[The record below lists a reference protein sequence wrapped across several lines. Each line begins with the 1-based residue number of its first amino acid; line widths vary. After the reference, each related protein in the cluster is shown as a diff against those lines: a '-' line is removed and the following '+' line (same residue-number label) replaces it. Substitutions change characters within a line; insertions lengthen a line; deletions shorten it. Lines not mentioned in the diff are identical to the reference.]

1 MIVHFFSLPS
11 IFITIG
17 SSKTIL
23 IFNIFFIL
31 PTSIVIVNGGSVE
44 FFVILPTSI
53 FSVCCSVE
61 FFIVL
66 PAYIFSVCCS
76 SVEFFIILPA
86 SIFSVCS
93 SVEFFIVLPALFVM
107 DLFVLSP
114 IIFMFFKIFIGFLPF
129 LVIVLSPNVTIF
141 LSLENKLVYF
151 CTYCTYNP
159 HSK

>member
-1 MIVHFFSLPS
+1 MIVHFYSLPS

-23 IFNIFFIL
+23 IFNIFLIL
-31 PTSIVIVNGGSVE
+31 PTSIVNGGSVE

-53 FSVCCSVE
+53 FSVCG
-61 FFIVL
+61 
-66 PAYIFSVCCS
+66 

-86 SIFSVCS
+86 STFSVCS

-114 IIFMFFKIFIGFLPF
+114 TIFMFFKIFIGFLPL
-129 LVIVLSPNVTIF
+129 LVIVLSPNIAIF
-141 LSLENKLVYF
+141 LSLENKLEF
-151 CTYCTYNP
+151 FFTYCMYLQLTLF
-159 HSK
+159 

>member
-11 IFITIG
+11 IVITIG

-23 IFNIFFIL
+23 IFKIFLIL

-44 FFVILPTSI
+44 FFVILPASI
-53 FSVCCSVE
+53 FSV
-61 FFIVL
+61 
-66 PAYIFSVCCS
+66 CS

-114 IIFMFFKIFIGFLPF
+114 NIFMFFKIFIGFLPL
-129 LVIVLSPNVTIF
+129 LVIVLSPTIAIF
-141 LSLENKLVYF
+141 LGLENKLVYF
-151 CTYCTYNP
+151 CT
-159 HSK
+159 

>member
-23 IFNIFFIL
+23 IFNIFLIL
-31 PTSIVIVNGGSVE
+31 PTSIVNGGSVE

-53 FSVCCSVE
+53 FSVCGSVE
-61 FFIVL
+61 FFIIL
-66 PAYIFSVCCS
+66 PASIFSVCS
-76 SVEFFIILPA
+76 SVEFFIVLPA

-114 IIFMFFKIFIGFLPF
+114 TIFMFFKIFIGFLPL
-129 LVIVLSPNVTIF
+129 LVIVLSPNIAIF
-141 LSLENKLVYF
+141 LSLENKLDF
-151 CTYCTYNP
+151 FFTYCTYNS
-159 HSK
+159 HYSK

>member
-11 IFITIG
+11 IVITIG

-23 IFNIFFIL
+23 IFKIFLIL

-53 FSVCCSVE
+53 FSVCG
-61 FFIVL
+61 
-66 PAYIFSVCCS
+66 

-114 IIFMFFKIFIGFLPF
+114 NIFMFFKIFIGFLPLLF
-129 LVIVLSPNVTIF
+129 IVLSPTIAIF
-141 LSLENKLVYF
+141 LGLENKLVYF
-151 CTYCTYNP
+151 CT
-159 HSK
+159 

>member
-11 IFITIG
+11 IVITIG

-23 IFNIFFIL
+23 IFKIFLIL

-53 FSVCCSVE
+53 FSVCGSVE
-61 FFIVL
+61 FFIIL
-66 PAYIFSVCCS
+66 PASIFSVCS

-114 IIFMFFKIFIGFLPF
+114 NIFMFFKIFIGFLPL
-129 LVIVLSPNVTIF
+129 LVIVLSPTIAIF
-141 LSLENKLVYF
+141 LGLENKLVYF
-151 CTYCTYNP
+151 CT
-159 HSK
+159 

>member
-11 IFITIG
+11 IVITIG

-23 IFNIFFIL
+23 IFKIFLIL

-53 FSVCCSVE
+53 FSVCG
-61 FFIVL
+61 
-66 PAYIFSVCCS
+66 

-114 IIFMFFKIFIGFLPF
+114 NIFMFFKIFIGFLPL
-129 LVIVLSPNVTIF
+129 LVIVLSPTIAIF
-141 LSLENKLVYF
+141 LGLENKLVYF
-151 CTYCTYNP
+151 CT
-159 HSK
+159 